1 MTLHHTFPPQ
11 ISQGLIAMSQEVDC
25 PAALNSVT
33 RRLNTRQNERF
44 TQSQKLTFFSDLT
57 LSQDTEMQDLN
68 FQL

>member
-1 MTLHHTFPPQ
+1 M
-11 ISQGLIAMSQEVDC
+11 SQGVDC
-25 PAALNSVT
+25 PALNSVT

-68 FQL
+68 FQS